1 MTGAQIFALPDRGVI
16 AVNGPDASTWLDNL
30 VTNDLTSLDKRPL
43 LFTALLSPQGKILFE
58 FFVYKNREHLLL
70 ETSRSVIDDLVKRL
84 KLFKLR
90 AKVELTDVTHY
101 WTTIWGTGSLSAPT
115 TALSSGAILGGDP
128 RSSEGLWR
136 GLCPTAKLQSAFGQ
150 GDYLAERVRRGIP
163 EAPHDYALGDTF
175 PHEANYD
182 LQDGV
187 SFTKGC
193 FVGQEVVS
201 RMQNKTVVRKRVVR
215 VTSTAPLT
223 SGIAITTGAATIG
236 TIGSTDGQNALALL
250 RLDRVVEAID
260 QCEPVRAG
268 NHDIAIDP
276 MALQRYRQSIGNR
289 SASEL

>member
-115 TALSSGAILGGDP
+115 TALSLGAILGSDP

>member
-16 AVNGPDASTWLDNL
+16 ALSGPDACTWLNNL
-30 VTNDLTSLDKRPL
+30 VTNDLTSLDQRPL

-90 AKVELTDVTHY
+90 AKVELTDVTHS
-101 WTTIWGTGSLSAPT
+101 WTPIWGTGSLSVPN
-115 TALSSGAILGGDP
+115 TALSPGAILGTDP

-136 GLCPTAKLQSAFGQ
+136 GLCPTEKLQSAFGQ
-150 GDYLAERVRRGIP
+150 GDYLEERIRRGIP

-182 LQDGV
+182 LQNGV

-223 SGIAITTGAATIG
+223 SGMAITTGAATIG
-236 TIGSTDGQNALALL
+236 TIGSTNGQNALALL
-250 RLDRVVEAID
+250 RLDRAVEAID

-289 SASEL
+289 SASQL